1 MAFLKKPIHTMNIT
15 DRFLKYVSFHTTS
28 DENTHTTPSTA
39 RQLELGKYLREE
51 LIGLGLEEV
60 DLQNYRGFQGA
71 HPALPWRGHQD
82 QRSSGE
88 EALHS
93 S

>member
-1 MAFLKKPIHTMNIT
+1 MNIT

-60 DLQNYRGFQGA
+60 ELDGNGYLSTSERGKVDRESAECADRAGISGA
-71 HPALPWRGHQD
+71 AVLCD
-82 QRSSGE
+82 RSRIPK
-88 EALHS
+88 
-93 S
+93 